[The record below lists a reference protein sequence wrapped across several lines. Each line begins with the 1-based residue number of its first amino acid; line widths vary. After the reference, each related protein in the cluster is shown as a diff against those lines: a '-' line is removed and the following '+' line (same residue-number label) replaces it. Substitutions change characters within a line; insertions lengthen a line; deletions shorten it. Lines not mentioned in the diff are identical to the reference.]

1 MQDAIKTI
9 EECVYYDQDV
19 HLDERTI
26 NQLVNQIS
34 NHMGG
39 GNTVKA
45 LCGLALAKSADTKK
59 IVEEIVSRF
68 SGSDSDVK
76 INGMETIGEI
86 ARKMGGEFLDM
97 MPDIVPSLHE
107 LMEDDDEKVT
117 LVVHRILTDME
128 ESVGQDLQ
136 TFFSG

>member
-1 MQDAIKTI
+1 MDEKTI
-9 EECVYYDQDV
+9 G
-19 HLDERTI
+19 
-26 NQLVNQIS
+26 QLVNHIT
-34 NHMGG
+34 NLIGKG
-39 GNTVKA
+39 DTVKA
-45 LCGLALAKSADTKK
+45 LCGLALAKSADSKK

-68 SGSDSDVK
+68 SGADAAAK
-76 INGMETIGEI
+76 ISGMKTIGEI

-117 LVVHRILTDME
+117 QAVHKILTDME